1 MCIATLGSYLLLVA
15 KPSVL
20 HNTATG
26 GLATIHES
34 LHEFSF
40 DIFLQEPQY
49 SFLAL
54 YLKCHSEQQ
63 IAQRLSQAVPVTDN
77 LLFGC

>member
-1 MCIATLGSYLLLVA
+1 MENALQPFLSAYFKALGA
-15 KPSVL
+15 A
-20 HNTATG
+20 HTATG
-26 GLATIHES
+26 GPATIHES

-40 DIFLQEPQY
+40 DIFLLDPQY

-63 IAQRLSQAVPVTDN
+63 IVQRL
-77 LLFGC
+77 L